1 MHTSEIRITNPDWVR
16 ETVDVNRP
24 YTDDQS
30 RIRVAIALA
39 RENVLQNTGGP
50 FGAAV
55 FEVGTG
61 RLVGVGTNGVV
72 RLNNSSA
79 HAEVVA
85 LMMAQAQVGS
95 FTLNTD
101 GKPRHELFSSCE
113 PCAMCLGAT
122 LWGGVSRLV
131 FAATRDDAARLSF
144 DEGPVFPESY
154 EYLQRRGLQIE
165 RALLRSEANAVFD
178 LYIERGGPIYNR

>member
-16 ETVDVNRP
+16 ETVDVTRP
-24 YTDDQS
+24 YPDDEA
-30 RIRVAIALA
+30 RIRVAISLA
-39 RENVLQNTGGP
+39 RENVVRNTGGP

-55 FEVGTG
+55 FEAGTG

-72 RLNNSSA
+72 RLNNSTA

-85 LMMAQAQVGS
+85 LMMAQAHVGS
-95 FTLNTD
+95 FTLHND

-131 FAATRDDAARLSF
+131 FAASREDAARLSF
-144 DEGPVFPESY
+144 DEGPVFPASY
-154 EYLQRRGLQIE
+154 DYLTDRGIVID
-165 RALLRSEANAVFD
+165 RGVLRSEANAVFD
-178 LYIERGGPIYNR
+178 LYLERGGPIYNR

>member
-16 ETVDVNRP
+16 EAVDVHRP

-39 RENVLQNTGGP
+39 RENVLRGSGGP

-55 FEVGTG
+55 FEAGTG
-61 RLVGVGTNGVV
+61 RLVGVGTNGVI
-72 RLNNSSA
+72 RLNNSCA
-79 HAEVVA
+79 HAEVLA
-85 LMMAQAQVGS
+85 LMMAQAHVGS
-95 FTLNTD
+95 FTLHAD

-122 LWGGVSRLV
+122 LWSGVSRLV
-131 FAATRDDAARLSF
+131 FAAVRDDAARLSF

-154 EYLQRRGLQIE
+154 EYLEQRGLVIE
-165 RALLRSEANAVFD
+165 PGLLRDEANAVFD
-178 LYIERGGPIYNR
+178 LYLERGGPIYNR

>member
-16 ETVDVNRP
+16 ETVDVTRP
-24 YTDDQS
+24 YTDDES

-39 RENVLQNTGGP
+39 RENVLRNTGGP

-55 FEVGTG
+55 FEVGSG
-61 RLVGVGTNGVV
+61 RLVAVGTNGVI

-95 FTLNTD
+95 FTLHTD

-154 EYLQRRGLQIE
+154 EYVQQRGLQVE
-165 RALLRSEANAVFD
+165 RGPLRSEANTVFD
-178 LYIERGGPIYNR
+178 LYLERGGPIYNR